1 MITSANITS
10 QNITQ
15 HELIGLHTR
24 ICQSTNPQVIG
35 LNGVII
41 DETKSM
47 LKMSCKD
54 KTISPPKDT
63 SVWEFAVS
71 DGMVCVPGKD
81 IAKRSADR
89 LRRKV

>member
-1 MITSANITS
+1 MITS

-15 HELIGLHTR
+15 HELIGLYAKISH
-24 ICQSTNPQVIG
+24 STNPQVIG

-54 KTISPPKDT
+54 KTRSLPKDT
-63 SVWEFAVS
+63 SVWEFATS
-71 DGMVCVPGKD
+71 DGMVCVYGKD

-89 LRRKV
+89 LRRKA